1 MSSLS
6 NAQLGNVLRTE
17 EQIRKKKRL
26 NPDTGFVGNGFWWA
40 GYPTY
45 TDQLSG
51 FGQNESYG
59 PPNEPVSP
67 MGETTSAG
75 APAGLQGLPV
85 N

>member
-1 MSSLS
+1 ML
-6 NAQLGNVLRTE
+6 NAQQFQDAIAKE
-17 EQIRKKKRL
+17 EQIRKQGRL
-26 NPDTGFVGNGFWWA
+26 NPDTGFSGNGFWWA
-40 GYPTY
+40 GYPAY

-67 MGETTSAG
+67 MGETASAG
-75 APAGLQGLPV
+75 APSGLGGIPV